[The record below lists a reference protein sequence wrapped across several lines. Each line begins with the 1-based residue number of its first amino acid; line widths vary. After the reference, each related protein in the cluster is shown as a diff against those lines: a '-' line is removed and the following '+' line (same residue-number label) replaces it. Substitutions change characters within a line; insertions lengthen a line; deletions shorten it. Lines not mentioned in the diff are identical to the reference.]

1 MAAWSFALSCL
12 FLRAM
17 LHRIVT
23 LPVPAD
29 SRSGSST
36 EIGQQVAEKG
46 AVAEKSLGVDVLPGL

>member
-1 MAAWSFALSCL
+1 
-12 FLRAM
+12 M

-23 LPVPAD
+23 LPVSGD